1 MSMPTSLP
9 AESGDP
15 QGRATIRWV
24 PIERVRPYERNPR
37 NCPQSA
43 IDLVATSI
51 SANGF
56 LSPIIC
62 DEQLIILAGH
72 TRLLAARQL
81 GLTEVP
87 VLIAAGLSP
96 AKAKAFRLMDN
107 RSHEETSWE
116 LGPLSSEL
124 AELIGMDIDPSLT
137 GFSAEELAALLAPPG
152 SLGLCDPDIVVEPPL
167 EPISKPGYIWLLGR
181 HRLGCLDATD
191 PEQVRRLMAGMLAA
205 LMATDWPFGIGYD
218 GGNHP
223 QTFGNGGKRAGHD
236 VATKQRPSTAAPPEA
251 VSRTPC

>member
-1 MSMPTSLP
+1 MPTSLP

-81 GLTEVP
+81 GLTAALCLLPAKRPRVRS
-87 VLIAAGLSP
+87 LAAGRHLHLLRHH
-96 AKAKAFRLMDN
+96 AGANRL
-107 RSHEETSWE
+107 
-116 LGPLSSEL
+116 
-124 AELIGMDIDPSLT
+124 
-137 GFSAEELAALLAPPG
+137 
-152 SLGLCDPDIVVEPPL
+152 
-167 EPISKPGYIWLLGR
+167 
-181 HRLGCLDATD
+181 
-191 PEQVRRLMAGMLAA
+191 
-205 LMATDWPFGIGYD
+205 
-218 GGNHP
+218 
-223 QTFGNGGKRAGHD
+223 
-236 VATKQRPSTAAPPEA
+236 
-251 VSRTPC
+251 